1 MKQSG
6 MAGPRLAAARGCE
19 SAVGGYMLVE
29 LMLTMIVLLIGLGAA
44 VSSLRQTTSLGETN
58 RERALALDAA
68 ESVVAMIEGEVFSEA
83 FASFNANL
91 LDDPV
96 FAPGNSFSVRG
107 LTPRANDPDGMVGE
121 VFFPGNGFQL
131 REDFVD
137 RELGMP
143 RDLNGDGA
151 IDTLTHAADYK
162 ILPVRVRVVWRGVQG
177 NDQTLEIVTQLV
189 RD

>member
-1 MKQSG
+1 MKCTG
-6 MAGPRLAAARGCE
+6 KAGSRRAVSLERG
-19 SAVGGYMLVE
+19 SDSGGYMLVE
-29 LMLTMIVLLIGLGAA
+29 LMLTMVVLTVGLGAA
-44 VSSLRQTTSLGETN
+44 VSSLQQTTSLGESN

-68 ESVVAMIEGEVFSEA
+68 ESVVAMVEGEVFNEA

-107 LTPRANDPDGMVGE
+107 LTPRQNDPDGMVGE
-121 VFFPGNGFQL
+121 VIFPGNGFQV

-143 RDLNGDGA
+143 RDLNGDGD
-151 IDTLTHAADYK
+151 IDALDHSADYQ
-162 ILPVRVRVVWRGVQG
+162 ILPVRVRVVWRGSKG
-177 NDQTLEIVTQLV
+177 NDRVVEIVTQLV